1 MSNKCKPEEREKLMG
16 IIEIDIFLISPKA
29 AEPFA
34 RDVSHMLSE
43 RGHLDL
49 LIQHMVIK

>member
-1 MSNKCKPEEREKLMG
+1 MSNKCKPEEREKLMV
-16 IIEIDIFLISPKA
+16 IIEIDIFLISPKS

-43 RGHLDL
+43 RD
-49 LIQHMVIK
+49 IWTC